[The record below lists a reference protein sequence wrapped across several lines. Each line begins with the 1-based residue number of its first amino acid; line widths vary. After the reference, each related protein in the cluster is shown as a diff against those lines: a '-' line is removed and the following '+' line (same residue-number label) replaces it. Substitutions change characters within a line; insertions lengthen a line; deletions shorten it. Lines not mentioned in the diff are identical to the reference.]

1 MGWLSRLFGGEDEE
15 TRNARKRME
24 ADRAADPRRTFV
36 WGVVAVSYELDP
48 GYLPAHATE
57 AIRDWYSVKSAE
69 DLLSRTPADFVAN
82 DHVAYNQYRLCFLAR
97 AGHGAGLLDE
107 ASSWG
112 MAIRHAAVLQQHYRS
127 WQEYGQGYLEGH
139 LSYRAQQGDSPQQLA
154 EYRTSIGE
162 RLAHKQRTVWAGIPW
177 TTRLG

>member
-1 MGWLSRLFGGEDEE
+1 MGWLSKLFGGEDEE

-24 ADRAADPRRTFV
+24 ADRADPRRTFV

-57 AIRDWYSVKSAE
+57 AIRDWYGVKSAE
-69 DLLSRTPADFVAN
+69 DLLSRTPQRFVAN

-97 AGHGAGLLDE
+97 AGYGAGLVDE
-107 ASSWG
+107 ATSWG
-112 MAIRHAAVLQQHYRS
+112 MAIRNAAVLQQHYRS

-139 LSYRAQQGDSPQQLA
+139 LSYRAHQGDSQEQLA
-154 EYRTSIGE
+154 DYRESIGE
-162 RLAHKQRTVWAGIPW
+162 RLALKQRTVWAAIPW
-177 TTRLG
+177 ATPLG